1 MNDFLLLCCCF
12 EWDGKGKNVQSH
24 LGLAYS
30 TFYHLSL
37 FLKRLLISEYGHN
50 LEFFGSWQSENG
62 IIGTF
67 SRKIPWLVAFERV
80 FALGHIGIP
89 TAGGMAK
96 HKKRMFSR
104 MLGWY

>member
-1 MNDFLLLCCCF
+1 MNDVLLLCCCF

-50 LEFFGSWQSENG
+50 LVFFGSSQPEDG

-67 SRKIPWLVAFERV
+67 SSMAMPEDFGTVNHL
-80 FALGHIGIP
+80 ALK
-89 TAGGMAK
+89 A
-96 HKKRMFSR
+96 
-104 MLGWY
+104 L